1 MTEADW
7 SKSSQRYRPPAGR
20 TVAGLRSGPKVRTVR
35 PAPTPPLSERRN
47 HGTPRGKRP
56 RLRGR
61 LRPVPH
67 AAGPDD
73 ARILSVYD
81 HRPVCLDCKREEERR
96 ADFEDRSRE
105 MIAGCIGETGK
116 PYGDPAGFCF
126 HHFCPFRCGR

>member
-1 MTEADW
+1 ME
-7 SKSSQRYRPPAGR
+7 RPWEKDLACAAACGR
-20 TVAGLRSGPKVRTVR
+20 CGR
-35 PAPTPPLSERRN
+35 PFDGN
-47 HGTPRGKRP
+47 
-56 RLRGR
+56 
-61 LRPVPH
+61 
-67 AAGPDD
+67 D

-96 ADFEDRSRE
+96 TDYEDRSRQ

>member
-1 MTEADW
+1 ME
-7 SKSSQRYRPPAGR
+7 RPWEKDLACAAACGR
-20 TVAGLRSGPKVRTVR
+20 CAR
-35 PAPTPPLSERRN
+35 PL
-47 HGTPRGKRP
+47 
-56 RLRGR
+56 GR
-61 LRPVPH
+61 
-67 AAGPDD
+67 DD

-96 ADFEDRSRE
+96 TDYEDRSRA